1 MIFCCTGKRENYF
14 GSVGRS
20 VGKIRILILSFKV
33 GISKNKNINHGVTET
48 CAIMSIKVT
57 YEIDHICLLRD
68 STISRALNRNLKEKD
83 HIKRNINSKKK
94 MFI

>member
-1 MIFCCTGKRENYF
+1 
-14 GSVGRS
+14 
-20 VGKIRILILSFKV
+20 
-33 GISKNKNINHGVTET
+33 
-48 CAIMSIKVT
+48 MSIKVT

-68 STISRALNRNLKEKD
+68 STISRALNRKPKEKD